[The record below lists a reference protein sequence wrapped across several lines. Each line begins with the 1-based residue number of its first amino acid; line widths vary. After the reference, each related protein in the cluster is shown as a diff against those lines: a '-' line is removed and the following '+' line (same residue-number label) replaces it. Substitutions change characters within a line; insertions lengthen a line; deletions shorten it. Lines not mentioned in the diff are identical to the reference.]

1 MATLTYYGH
10 ATWGL
15 ETKGVSILIDPFFTG
30 NPMTKVKASGV
41 AANFIILTHAH
52 GDHYGDTVEIAKRT
66 GATLISNF
74 EIVSYCQKQGV
85 ANAHPLH
92 IGGGYAFPF
101 GRAKLTVAFHGS
113 SFPDGTYGGNP
124 AGILLEI
131 EGRRLYNA
139 GDTALFSDMSLI
151 AQGGLD
157 VAILPIG
164 DNFTMGPED
173 AAAAAKLLAARTV
186 IPEHY
191 NTWPD
196 IQQDP
201 QAFRRRVEGSTDS
214 KVVVL
219 ESGATFKIP

>member
-15 ETKGVSILIDPFFTG
+15 ETKGTTILFDPFFTG
-30 NPMTKVKASGV
+30 NPLTPVT
-41 AANFIILTHAH
+41 AADVRANVIILTHAH

-66 GATLISNF
+66 GATVISNF
-74 EIVSYCQKQGV
+74 EIVNYCQKQGV

-92 IGGGYAFPF
+92 LGGGHSFPF
-101 GRAKLTVAFHGS
+101 GRVKLTIAFHGS

-124 AGILLEI
+124 AGVVLEF
-131 EGRRLYNA
+131 EGKRLYNA

-151 AQGGLD
+151 GQAGLD
-157 VAILPIG
+157 VALLPIG

-173 AAAAAKLLAARTV
+173 AAAAAKLLRARTV
-186 IPEHY
+186 IPQHF
-191 NTWPD
+191 NTWPL
-196 IQQDP
+196 ITQDP
-201 QAFRRRVEGSTDS
+201 EAFKRRVEESTES

-219 ESGATFKIP
+219 KPGGTFTV

>member
-10 ATWGL
+10 STWAL
-15 ETKGVSILIDPFFTG
+15 ETKDATILMDPFFTG
-30 NPMTKVKASGV
+30 NPLAPV
-41 AANFIILTHAH
+41 AADAVKPSFIILTHAH

-85 ANAHPLH
+85 ANAHPMHL
-92 IGGGYAFPF
+92 GGGYTFPF
-101 GRAKLTVAFHGS
+101 GRVKLTVAHHGS

-124 AGILLEI
+124 AGLLLEI
-131 EGRRLYNA
+131 EGKRLYNA

-151 AQGGLD
+151 GEGGLD
-157 VAILPIG
+157 VALLPIG

-173 AAAAAKLLAARTV
+173 AAIAAKFLRARTV

-191 NTWPD
+191 NTWPV
-196 IQQDP
+196 INQDP
-201 QAFRRRVEGSTDS
+201 EAFKRRVEAATDARVAIV
-214 KVVVL
+214 KPG
-219 ESGATFKIP
+219 EKFEIK